1 MPVYDPCCCHFE
13 ERFKWNQ
20 HDAINLCCKTMLVYI
35 IGQSYRCTWRRQRGF
50 FQELQLRLPFPV
62 PNLVQRDFCHAL
74 CHWEVKAGR
83 IRKGQERGSQ
93 LQGNKGKPIP
103 LGMILTLETQES
115 ADSGSMG
122 SSGGRKEGGGD
133 QDRILHQGKCASLY
147 QNYPPEV
154 AGDPVTCSDVSL
166 NTRPP
171 HPPSFWLTACAKP
184 RGWTCGT
191 HCCKLINNCE
201 FFFPLWSPWYTHSA
215 PLFPPQVEPGGS
227 WLSLS
232 DNSWLK

>member
-1 MPVYDPCCCHFE
+1 
-13 ERFKWNQ
+13 
-20 HDAINLCCKTMLVYI
+20 MLVYI
-35 IGQSYRCTWRRQRGF
+35 IGQNDRCTWRRQRGF
-50 FQELQLRLPFPV
+50 FQESQLRLPFPV
-62 PNLVQRDFCHAL
+62 PNWIQRDFCHAL

-133 QDRILHQGKCASLY
+133 QDRILHQGKCATLY

-154 AGDPVTCSDVSL
+154 ARDPVTCSDVSL
-166 NTRPP
+166 NTSPP
-171 HPPSFWLTACAKP
+171 HAPFWLTASAKP

-191 HCCKLINNCE
+191 RCCKLINNCE
-201 FFFPLWSPWYTHSA
+201 FFFCELPDTLCSTLPSPGRICRLLIVSQWQF
-215 PLFPPQVEPGGS
+215 LIKIRF
-227 WLSLS
+227 
-232 DNSWLK
+232 